1 MSEPVRTHET
11 TGHVATQE
19 HEHPGE
25 ALYVRVALIL
35 AVITGVEVA
44 LSYVQ
49 VGGSQLLTNSSLLVL
64 AAVKFGMVAAYFMHL
79 KFDNPILRRL
89 FLAGLI
95 TAILVYL
102 GYLLTLHTFIG

>member
-1 MSEPVRTHET
+1 MSEHATTHET

-25 ALYVRVALIL
+25 ALYIKIALIL
-35 AVITGVEVA
+35 AVLTGVEVA
-44 LSYVQ
+44 LSYVEI
-49 VGGSQLLTNSSLLVL
+49 GGSQVLTNGGLLLL
-64 AAVKFGMVAAYFMHL
+64 AMIKFGMVAAYFMHL

-95 TAILVYL
+95 TAVAVYIAYLV
-102 GYLLTLHTFIG
+102 TLNVFI